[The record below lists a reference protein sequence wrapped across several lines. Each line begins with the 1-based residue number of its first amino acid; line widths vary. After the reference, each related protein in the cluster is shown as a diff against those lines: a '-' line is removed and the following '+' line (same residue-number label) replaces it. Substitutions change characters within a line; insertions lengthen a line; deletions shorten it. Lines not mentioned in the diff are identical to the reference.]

1 VIRLPLADIGLS
13 LELVLVGLAGGVLL
27 LIAIAAVAA
36 GLGVLIFG
44 PRKLDSL
51 IIPGMATFGV
61 MVVVLFD
68 SRWLTAPLPALG
80 ALFATVGIGTSAIQR
95 LVGDRLDPTSVHWPR
110 FIRVGSIA
118 AGATVG
124 GFLGFVSNRQG
135 GPYPV
140 LAGAL
145 VGVIVATFAS
155 RKGTAPLGEVE
166 PAADSAASRPGD

>member
-1 VIRLPLADIGLS
+1 MIRLPLADIGLS
-13 LELVLVGLAGGVLL
+13 LELVLVGLVGGVLL
-27 LIAIAAVAA
+27 VIAIAVAAA

-61 MVVVLFD
+61 VVVVMFD
-68 SRWLTAPLPALG
+68 SRWNTAPLPALG

-95 LVGDRLDPTSVHWPR
+95 LVGDRLDPTSAHWPL
-110 FIRVGSIA
+110 FVRVGSIA

-155 RKGTAPLGEVE
+155 RKGAAPLGELG